1 MGDEG
6 YDKGEEGATWIV
18 SELGGGAVQSYEDL
32 RVWQGG
38 IQLAEAVYD
47 LTDSFPDSERFGLTS
62 QLRRASVS
70 IASNIA
76 EGWGRGSRQDYVRF
90 LRIARGSLY
99 EVRTQVVIAH
109 RVGFASGAD
118 AKRFREQTEILR
130 RQLQG
135 LITSLQ
141 RSSASGASS
150 S

>member
-1 MGDEG
+1 MGEEG
-6 YDKGEEGATWIV
+6 YGKGEEGHSWIV
-18 SELGGGAVQSYEDL
+18 SEPGSGTVETYEDL

-38 IQLAEAVYD
+38 IQLAEAIYS
-47 LTDSFPDSERFGLTS
+47 LTKDFPESERFGLTS

-99 EVRTQVVIAH
+99 EVRTQIVIAH
-109 RVGFASGAD
+109 RVGFVSVAD
-118 AKRFREQTEILR
+118 AERFRKQTEILR

-141 RSSASGASS
+141 R
-150 S
+150 

>member
-1 MGDEG
+1 M
-6 YDKGEEGATWIV
+6 TWVV
-18 SELGGGAVQSYEDL
+18 SEPGGGTVQSYEDL

-38 IQLAEAVYD
+38 IELAEAVYALSRD
-47 LTDSFPDSERFGLTS
+47 FPESERFGLAS

-99 EVRTQVVIAH
+99 EVRTQVVIAD
-109 RVGFASGAD
+109 RVGFASGED
-118 AKRFREQTEILR
+118 AEHLRGQTEALR

-141 RSSASGASS
+141 R
-150 S
+150 